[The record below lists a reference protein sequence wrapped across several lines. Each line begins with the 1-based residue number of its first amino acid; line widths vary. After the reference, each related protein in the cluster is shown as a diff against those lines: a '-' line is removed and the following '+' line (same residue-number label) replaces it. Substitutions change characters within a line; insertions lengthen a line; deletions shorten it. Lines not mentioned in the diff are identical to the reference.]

1 MMTMVSWLMKMIGIH
16 KKGEGEGE
24 EGNEEEVEERAR
36 AQLLPSDMVRFIA
49 GQVTI
54 PERVR
59 LGAVCT
65 SWSSA
70 LKEGGENG
78 ELLRFPPMPA
88 IFLYELNLG
97 WMLALSVLR
106 LARRLSKKNLF
117 ISHRLRS
124 VRRTLSLYNHPE
136 KRRYHLSLPP
146 DTLDCYGCCDGWLVL
161 EDVKPRKLSLFNPAT
176 QAQIYLPTLTTTTK
190 YYIQKVVLSASPT
203 ADPDGFVA
211 VAVYN
216 VYHPDQTFGRVAFYR
231 PGDEEWAPI
240 CSLPFSLWKS
250 LLMDLAYH
258 DNTFFLLSRY
268 HGLFTFDLTG
278 PSPVVFEYE
287 DSTVNDINGAVDNI
301 FLVSSRASGDLL
313 CVKGE
318 MFNTTLEQY
327 KSFAIKRFDPE
338 AAEGSSCWVE
348 IKELG
353 DQSLFLGSVN
363 SMSLPSSMDA
373 ATKGN
378 CIYFMEKQF
387 MGENKFMKWLL
398 GIRRDYRM
406 RSYRF
411 VKAYDV
417 EQGIINTFFEF
428 EENNAMAFKGM
439 WFLPSLL

>member
-1 MMTMVSWLMKMIGIH
+1 
-16 KKGEGEGE
+16 
-24 EGNEEEVEERAR
+24 
-36 AQLLPSDMVRFIA
+36 
-49 GQVTI
+49 
-54 PERVR
+54 
-59 LGAVCT
+59 
-65 SWSSA
+65 
-70 LKEGGENG
+70 
-78 ELLRFPPMPA
+78 
-88 IFLYELNLG
+88 
-97 WMLALSVLR
+97 
-106 LARRLSKKNLF
+106 
-117 ISHRLRS
+117 
-124 VRRTLSLYNHPE
+124 
-136 KRRYHLSLPP
+136 
-146 DTLDCYGCCDGWLVL
+146 
-161 EDVKPRKLSLFNPAT
+161 
-176 QAQIYLPTLTTTTK
+176 
-190 YYIQKVVLSASPT
+190 
-203 ADPDGFVA
+203 
-211 VAVYN
+211 
-216 VYHPDQTFGRVAFYR
+216 
-231 PGDEEWAPI
+231 
-240 CSLPFSLWKS
+240 
-250 LLMDLAYH
+250 MDLAYH

-428 EENNAMAFKGM
+428 EENTGFGGRKAGFVSVPLWHGLSTSDTINQSEPF
-439 WFLPSLL
+439 